1 MCVVAHKCLH
11 HRNVTT
17 GLNSDDLPNKH
28 KMHSDAKSRVR
39 SVQTRV
45 DFRAM
50 VLFIDQY
57 GPYIYTPPTCYWR
70 MSYEVTWLREQNKCE
85 CLHVAVVTKLSL
97 LYYYYLYYFI
107 VEQLMHMKCSK
118 LFIDPSFTA
127 DQGADLGTKYFQN
140 FTFKAK

>member
-57 GPYIYTPPTCYWR
+57 GPYIYIYPP
-70 MSYEVTWLREQNKCE
+70 N
-85 CLHVAVVTKLSL
+85 L
-97 LYYYYLYYFI
+97 LLAN
-107 VEQLMHMKCSK
+107 ELWGH
-118 LFIDPSFTA
+118 LAT
-127 DQGADLGTKYFQN
+127 GTKQM
-140 FTFKAK
+140 